1 MLKLLTRQT
10 CLFLFGSKTTND
22 GKDVRHN
29 PAKPQSLRI
38 FLSVAR
44 ARPPARAPPCS
55 PCRLTPSPAQDARL
69 AAEQHEELSHMPLGI
84 ARAHAGVL
92 GGAFRSVLVWQLAL
106 AVGRGERRPLRLSPD
121 AHSSVR
127 PHPSAP
133 PASLRSTVSALP
145 VSAQREARLA
155 PIPYGRF
162 KPAEPDQAQQNIDF
176 GYYPCPR
183 NPEDAVVVFAYPCPT
198 KYQVRRSA
206 LSLSCAGSMCVYACV
221 CIRDGAL
228 AVLHGSGCRPADGAF
243 GHRAQV
249 VRAALGARTLGA
261 RRVHV
266 RLCVRVRVRLCVRV
280 CECACALWRRGW
292 FWRRPTLCVPC
303 FGARANGQAR

>member
-1 MLKLLTRQT
+1 
-10 CLFLFGSKTTND
+10 
-22 GKDVRHN
+22 
-29 PAKPQSLRI
+29 
-38 FLSVAR
+38 
-44 ARPPARAPPCS
+44 
-55 PCRLTPSPAQDARL
+55 
-69 AAEQHEELSHMPLGI
+69 MPLGI
-84 ARAHAGVL
+84 ARAHARVL
-92 GGAFRSVLVWQLAL
+92 GGAFRSVLVWPLAL
-106 AVGRGERRPLRLSPD
+106 AVGRGERRPLRLPPD

-127 PHPSAP
+127 PRPSAP

-206 LSLSCAGSMCVYACV
+206 LSLSCAASMCAYACV

-228 AVLHGSGCRPADGAF
+228 AVLHGSGCRPADGAL
-243 GHRAQV
+243 GS
-249 VRAALGARTLGA
+249 RAAIGAATPDGYPEPTRTA
-261 RRVHV
+261 
-266 RLCVRVRVRLCVRV
+266 
-280 CECACALWRRGW
+280 
-292 FWRRPTLCVPC
+292 T
-303 FGARANGQAR
+303 